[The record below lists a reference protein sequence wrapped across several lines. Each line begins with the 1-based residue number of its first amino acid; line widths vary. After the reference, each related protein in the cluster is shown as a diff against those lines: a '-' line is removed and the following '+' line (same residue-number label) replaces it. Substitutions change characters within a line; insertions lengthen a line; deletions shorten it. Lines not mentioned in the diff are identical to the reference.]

1 MEQFAKQYG
10 YFGVF
15 LLSLLG
21 ASSII
26 IPIPYMPFLYLMGSF
41 MDPFLIA
48 VTGGLGSA
56 IGELSGYLAGY
67 YGRHMISEER
77 KRKMSFAVK
86 IFSHYGPL
94 AIFIFAFTPLPDDCL
109 FIPLGIMRYNL
120 VKTIVPCVLGKVLM
134 CFIVAMGGKMSIS
147 FIANLFGE
155 GAGEWGIIGTMI
167 GTTALLIAVMVV
179 MLKVDWEKIFMKYI
193 AKEKP

>member
-1 MEQFAKQYG
+1 MKQFAEQYG

-26 IPIPYMPFLYLMGSF
+26 IPIPYQPVLYLMGSF

-48 VTGGLGSA
+48 VAGGLGSA
-56 IGELSGYLAGY
+56 IGELSGYIAGY

-86 IFSHYGPL
+86 IFDHYGPL
-94 AIFIFAFTPLPDDCL
+94 AIFVFAFTPLPDDCL
-109 FIPLGIMRYNL
+109 FIPLGIMHYNL
-120 VKTIVPCVLGKVLM
+120 VKTLVPAILGKVLM
-134 CFIVAMGGKMSIS
+134 CFLLAMGGKMSIS
-147 FIANLFGE
+147 FIAKLFGE
-155 GAGEWGIIGTMI
+155 EAGEWGIIGTMI
-167 GTTALLIAVMVV
+167 VTTTLMIGIIVI
-179 MLKVDWEKIFMKYI
+179 MLKVDWEKVFTKYI